1 MGQGDLVTMEEV
13 GDGTSSQ
20 DVESVASSGE
30 RGEVLSVVSSA
41 LWELG
46 GRDRHFVEANTKPFL
61 GHFWD
66 FRGVNWTQR
75 LLEA

>member
-1 MGQGDLVTMEEV
+1 MVTMEEV

-41 LWELG
+41 LWDP
-46 GRDRHFVEANTKPFL
+46 RRTKPTL
-61 GHFWD
+61 G
-66 FRGVNWTQR
+66 
-75 LLEA
+75 